1 MAYLAAGIYGVALGT
16 YLFLKEDTRVIGII
30 VYLLVVTEIAYYF
43 QQMVLLYSTITVV
56 SFLVA
61 AVVTYTLQRPKLKEE
76 KAIKRSL
83 LAGFG
88 GANIALL
95 IIGTFVTEI
104 LVSIS
109 ASLLVFE
116 LTVLA
121 LEGDAL

>member
-1 MAYLAAGIYGVALGT
+1 MAYLAVGIYGVALGT

-56 SFLVA
+56 SFLVG
-61 AVVTYTLQRPKLKEE
+61 AVITYILQRPKLREE

-88 GANIALL
+88 GANVALL
-95 IIGTFVTEI
+95 IIGVFVTEI